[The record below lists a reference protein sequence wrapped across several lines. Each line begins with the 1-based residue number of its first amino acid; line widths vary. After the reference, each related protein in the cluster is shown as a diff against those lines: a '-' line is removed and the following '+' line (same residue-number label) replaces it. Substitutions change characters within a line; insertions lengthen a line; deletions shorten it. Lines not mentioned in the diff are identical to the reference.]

1 MRAPQKRL
9 IVFSDLDGSLLD
21 SSTYAWE
28 EARPAVDALRRLDIP
43 LVLASSKTRG
53 EVAVYAQ
60 AMDLRAPFVAENG
73 GVVVVPDGYFGHE
86 VPGAVRGDGFDILPL
101 GVPRRD
107 LVKALGEMAVKIG
120 ARVRG
125 FASLGLAEVQRL
137 TGLSG
142 GAARLACDREHDEPF
157 LVDDEGSI
165 AALSAAARDRQ
176 LQVTRGGRF
185 FHLTGGSDKGRAAR
199 VLMGLFEAVGRSHT
213 SIGLGDAP
221 NDLSLLT
228 AVQHPIVIPRPDGTA
243 DPTLT
248 ESLPGARVAP
258 RSGPAGWNAA
268 VLAVLRGEPLPTAGG
283 QKEGAPSVE
292 VERDHHEAGQAPS

>member
-1 MRAPQKRL
+1 MSAPHQRL

-21 SSTYAWE
+21 AETYAWE
-28 EARPAVDALRRLDIP
+28 EARPAVDTLRRLDIP

-53 EVAVYAQ
+53 EVVLHAR
-60 AMDLRAPFVAENG
+60 AMGLKTPFVAENG
-73 GVVVVPDGYFGHE
+73 GVVVVPEGYFGHT
-86 VPGAVRGDGFDILPL
+86 VPGSVRDDGFDVMPL

-107 LVKALGEMAVKIG
+107 LVRALGEMALKIG

-142 GAARLACDREHDEPF
+142 GAARLALDREHDEPF
-157 LVDDEGSI
+157 VMEDEENV

-176 LQVTRGGRF
+176 LKITRGGRF

-199 VLMGLFEAVGRSHT
+199 VLMGLFEAAGRRLS

-221 NDLSLLT
+221 NDLAMLT
-228 AVQHPIVIPRPDGTA
+228 AVQQPIVIPRPDGTA
-243 DPTLT
+243 DPALAKA
-248 ESLPGARVAP
+248 LPGAQVAP
-258 RSGPAGWNAA
+258 RPGPAGWNQA
-268 VLAVLRGEPLPTAGG
+268 VLSVLRGDTLPRAGDS
-283 QKEGAPSVE
+283 KAE
-292 VERDHHEAGQAPS
+292 H